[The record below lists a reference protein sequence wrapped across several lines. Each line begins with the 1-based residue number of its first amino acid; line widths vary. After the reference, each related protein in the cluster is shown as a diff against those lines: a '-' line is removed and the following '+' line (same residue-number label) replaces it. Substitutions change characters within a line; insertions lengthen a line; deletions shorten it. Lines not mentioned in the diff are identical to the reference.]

1 MQPVHMSVPCG
12 VSHTTQPKRL
22 VLLLLLEAIGARE
35 RSMILPLGCTVGH
48 SHILVCI
55 VIIFDLL
62 HASQPQAKTSPC
74 FSAHRRPAC
83 RLSSRSQRLLAS
95 SLPQTGPTVP
105 LPVLAVF
112 PNLDS
117 PGTAERS
124 TFAASAANRHLARVN
139 ASCSLSCQRP
149 GSR

>member
-48 SHILVCI
+48 SHILVC

-62 HASQPQAKTSPC
+62 HASQPQAKTSP
-74 FSAHRRPAC
+74 
-83 RLSSRSQRLLAS
+83 
-95 SLPQTGPTVP
+95 
-105 LPVLAVF
+105 
-112 PNLDS
+112 
-117 PGTAERS
+117 
-124 TFAASAANRHLARVN
+124 
-139 ASCSLSCQRP
+139 
-149 GSR
+149 